1 MNVLGTVGGRSSLC
15 LLLGM
20 GEIPHGLSHL
30 LIADAGC
37 LGVLGMLNGF
47 RPCEKV
53 GGGQLEGDQAGQEDQ
68 GSRCEPPPVSCS
80 RASG

>member
-1 MNVLGTVGGRSSLC
+1 MNVLGIVGGRSSLC
-15 LLLGM
+15 LLLPGM

-37 LGVLGMLNGF
+37 FRDAKSLN

-53 GGGQLEGDQAGQEDQ
+53 GGGQLEGDGDTW
-68 GSRCEPPPVSCS
+68 P
-80 RASG
+80 

>member
-15 LLLGM
+15 LLPGM

-37 LGVLGMLNGF
+37 F
-47 RPCEKV
+47 RDAKWV
-53 GGGQLEGDQAGQEDQ
+53 QAM
-68 GSRCEPPPVSCS
+68 
-80 RASG
+80 